1 MLANLLKSL
10 GNLKL
15 LFIGML
21 FMALGISLI
30 TCVQIGT
37 TPISSLP
44 LVTAEIAGL
53 TFGTTTFLFNASFVL
68 IQKLMLGERF
78 DHINWLQ
85 IPLAFVFSFF
95 LDVCMWILSFI
106 DPQLYPTKLAL
117 SMLGNVF
124 LGLGVT
130 LEVRSKSIPL
140 AGEGL
145 VIAFSVC
152 FKKSFANLKIAND
165 VTMVVL
171 AAILGWVV
179 LGSFYGI
186 GEGTLISALTVGLF
200 VKFFNR
206 VFDKYHLAN

>member
-1 MLANLLKSL
+1 MLKNLLKSL
-10 GNLKL
+10 GNVKL

-30 TCVQIGT
+30 TRVQIGT

-68 IQKLMLGERF
+68 IQKCLLRERF

-95 LDVCMWILSFI
+95 LDICMWMLSFV

-145 VIAFSVC
+145 VIACSIV
-152 FKKSFANLKIAND
+152 FKKSFSNLKIVND

-171 AAILGWVV
+171 AAILGWFV

-206 VFDKYHLAN
+206 VFDKYHWA